1 MYTKLPFRPNPL
13 RIVSN
18 QLVFKRRE
26 VLPSEPDTLW
36 KIESGVARSLTW
48 NEEGKV
54 ITLGFW
60 GRGDIVGLPLS
71 RIEPYQVECLSTV
84 QMSAISPESTY
95 LRQAFLVH
103 AWKSEEL
110 LKIVNQTS
118 LVDRLFQLLL
128 WLANQFGKPV
138 LSGKLLDLRL
148 THQDLGDTIG
158 SSRVSVTR
166 VLNQLEQEGKIERSR
181 RSLVLFS

>member
-1 MYTKLPFRPNPL
+1 MYTKSPFRPNPL
-13 RIVSN
+13 RIVSP
-18 QLVFKRRE
+18 QLIFKRRE
-26 VLPSEPDTLW
+26 VLPLKSETLW
-36 KIESGVARSLTW
+36 KIESGVARSITW
-48 NEEGKV
+48 TEEGKV

-60 GRGDIVGLPLS
+60 GKGDVVGLSLS
-71 RIEPYQVECLSTV
+71 RIEPYQIECLSTV
-84 QMSAISPESTY
+84 QISEISPESTY
-95 LRQAFLVH
+95 LRQALLVH

-110 LKIVNQTS
+110 LKIVNQPS
-118 LVDRLFQLLL
+118 LVDRLFQLLS

-158 SSRVSVTR
+158 STRVSVTR

>member
-1 MYTKLPFRPNPL
+1 
-13 RIVSN
+13 
-18 QLVFKRRE
+18 
-26 VLPSEPDTLW
+26 
-36 KIESGVARSLTW
+36 
-48 NEEGKV
+48 
-54 ITLGFW
+54 
-60 GRGDIVGLPLS
+60 
-71 RIEPYQVECLSTV
+71 
-84 QMSAISPESTY
+84 
-95 LRQAFLVH
+95 LRQALLVH

-110 LKIVNQTS
+110 LKIVNQPS
-118 LVDRLFQLLL
+118 LVDRLFQLLS

-158 SSRVSVTR
+158 STRVSVTR